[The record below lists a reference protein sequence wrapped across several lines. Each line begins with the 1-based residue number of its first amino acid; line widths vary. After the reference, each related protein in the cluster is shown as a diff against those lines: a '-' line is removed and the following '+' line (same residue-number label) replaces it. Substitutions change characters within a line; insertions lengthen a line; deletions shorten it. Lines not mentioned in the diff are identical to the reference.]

1 MNESLIEVRF
11 ERPKDIDEVRL
22 LNDKAFGQPVEGR
35 IVDKLRKSCNGILSL
50 VAISNNKIVGH
61 IMFSPVTIETQ
72 SGNIEG
78 MGLAPMAV
86 SPELQ
91 NQGIGSKLVKEG
103 LLIINNST
111 CSFVV
116 VLGHEKYY
124 PRFGF
129 QRASKY
135 GLKSQWEGVPDEAF
149 MAMILND
156 SVMKEVSGVV
166 RYRNELDEAM

>member
-1 MNESLIEVRF
+1 MVEVRF
-11 ERPKDIDEVRL
+11 ERPEDIDEVRL
-22 LNDKAFGQPVEGR
+22 LNDKAFGQIFEGR
-35 IVDKLRKSCNGILSL
+35 IVDNLRKSRNRILSL
-50 VAISNNKIVGH
+50 VAISKNKVVGH

-72 SGNIEG
+72 KGVIEG

-91 NQGIGSKLVKEG
+91 NQGIGSILVKEG
-103 LLIINNST
+103 LRIVRNTS
-111 CSFVV
+111 CPFVI

-135 GLKSQWEGVPDEAF
+135 GLKCQWEGIPDEAF

-156 SVMKEVSGVV
+156 SVMKGVSGIV